1 MLFPRNVFGQLLF
14 FGWWVVVA
22 IDLRT
27 DFNGRHITRVECWT
41 QSKLAVFF
49 SKARHTKPFA
59 KVRHKGG
66 GTLPPESAF
75 LWNKNGIYTQGHV
88 ENKIQFKFQVCV
100 CVSKGRWNAHSS
112 TCRVW
117 LSWNVI
123 RLHFYI
129 FKYKNLI
136 FHHHPRHQIPNK
148 RKEKNP

>member
-1 MLFPRNVFGQLLF
+1 MLFPRNVFGQPLF

-100 CVSKGRWNAHSS
+100 CIKRQMECAFINLPRLAVLECYSS
-112 TCRVW
+112 PF
-117 LSWNVI
+117 LY
-123 RLHFYI
+123 F
-129 FKYKNLI
+129 
-136 FHHHPRHQIPNK
+136 QI
-148 RKEKNP
+148 